1 MLEEAQRLHAN
12 LRNEQNIAQQ
22 RLNSIRDSVAGLQV
36 DSDSLNAAQI
46 KLRAL
51 QREADAAREVC
62 EAFFSR
68 YKETAQP
75 ANAQAASRSLSLAG
89 IPTGPSFPRTTAN
102 YPLALLRV

>member
-1 MLEEAQRLHAN
+1 MRLRQTESQLLSTLGPRHPRVVTLRSELEKRRQQMLEEAQRLHAN

-51 QREADAAREVC
+51 QREAEDRK
-62 EAFFSR
+62 STR
-68 YKETAQP
+68 L
-75 ANAQAASRSLSLAG
+75 NSSH
-89 IPTGPSFPRTTAN
+89 
-102 YPLALLRV
+102 